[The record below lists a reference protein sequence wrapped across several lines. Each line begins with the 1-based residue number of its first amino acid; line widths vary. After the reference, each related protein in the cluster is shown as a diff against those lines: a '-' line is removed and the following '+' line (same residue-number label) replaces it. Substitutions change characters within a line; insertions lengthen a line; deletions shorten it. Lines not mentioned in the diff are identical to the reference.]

1 MSERNTAP
9 EFHLNYLIEL
19 FYQVLISS
27 QQGSKQRCQWPQV
40 ETSQVQFFIFNAS
53 EFYDRG
59 TLNCTCDLHAGDLS
73 AGRVVMSSTPRVFLV
88 LRLGLS
94 STLIYV
100 YRCTFVAIDTCRHGN
115 RKLLQF
121 EFLRNESWSP
131 GLECVGD
138 RQEMPNDRNSNS
150 LSQLSY
156 AMNIDTIYW
165 YYNIHIYIVY
175 YYIPYTYIYVFFLA
189 AEIFLVPSYIYVYI
203 YI

>member
-9 EFHLNYLIEL
+9 EFHLNYLIAL

-27 QQGSKQRCQWPQV
+27 QQGSKQRCQWPHRLKPQRSNFSSLMRVNSMTEALSTAHVISMPVTCRQV
-40 ETSQVQFFIFNAS
+40 E
-53 EFYDRG
+53 
-59 TLNCTCDLHAGDLS
+59 LS
-73 AGRVVMSSTPRVFLV
+73 WVLARVFLV

-100 YRCTFVAIDTCRHGN
+100 YRCTFVAIDTSRHGN

-121 EFLRNESWSP
+121 EFWETSP
-131 GLECVGD
+131 GCLAWSVWD

-150 LSQLSY
+150 LSSQLSY

-165 YYNIHIYIVY
+165 YYNIHIYIY
-175 YYIPYTYIYVFFLA
+175 SILLYTI
-189 AEIFLVPSYIYVYI
+189 YI
-203 YI
+203 YIYI